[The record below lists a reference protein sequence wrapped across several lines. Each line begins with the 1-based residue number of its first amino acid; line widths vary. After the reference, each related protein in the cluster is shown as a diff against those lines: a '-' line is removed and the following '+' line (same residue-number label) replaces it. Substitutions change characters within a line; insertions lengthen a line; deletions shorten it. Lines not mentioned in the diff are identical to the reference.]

1 MGTMR
6 PKRLPR
12 LKAPRAHLV
21 MHTGKVALAPGIEAT
36 GTQPRVLVTVR
47 ILSRRQHAKFVGW
60 CRRNGCWLTLVQ
72 QHGIAH
78 PRSGLAYTETY
89 DAVGTVGS
97 LALLCSHTSVT
108 RWQYVMS
115 ATVGERAAGSGE
127 RTSRKLAKLWDAPTG
142 QHVTSV
148 TAVDRD
154 QATQAASHKAGTQ
167 AGLPVHVPR

>member
-6 PKRLPR
+6 PKRLPLACR
-12 LKAPRAHLV
+12 PHMVL
-21 MHTGKVALAPGIEAT
+21 HTGPVALAPGIEAT

-47 ILSRRQHAKFVGW
+47 ILSTREHGKFIGW

-72 QHGIAH
+72 QHGIAN
-78 PRSGLAYTETY
+78 PSSGLAYSETY

-115 ATVGERAAGSGE
+115 ATVGHCAAGSGE
-127 RTSRKLAKLWDAPTG
+127 RRTRKLAKLWDCQTG

-167 AGLPVHVPR
+167 AGLPTHIAR